1 MGHAEGVVNSPEAV
15 KGLEHYLRLTKYMP
29 PVVKTGGMDVFK
41 TDELFR
47 EGKVAMI
54 VQWIGFGE
62 STINPQTSKVA
73 DKVAFALMPGLRGP
87 TARLPAGRT
96 SAANLLCS

>member
-1 MGHAEGVVNSPEAV
+1 MVNSPEAV
-15 KGLEHYLRLTKYMP
+15 KALEHYLRLTKYMP

-47 EGKVAMI
+47 EGKVAMNI
-54 VQWIGFGE
+54 EWIGFGE

-73 DKVAFALMPGLRGP
+73 DKVAFAQMPGLRGP
-87 TARLPAGRT
+87 TARSSAGRI
-96 SAANLLCS
+96 SAASLLCS